1 MDYSS
6 IVQHVSL
13 CTFVKKK
20 KKKFKPN
27 LREKKENKKQ
37 LTTVP

>member
-13 CTFVKKK
+13 CTFLKKK
-20 KKKFKPN
+20 KKLKPN

>member
-13 CTFVKKK
+13 CTFVKK